1 MPYVYASAWFE
12 PHGNRNDDTSNSHC
26 HEPWHQSDG
35 HNNKSIFRRHKGSSR
50 RKKFHCVH
58 VKYDHNGRLSKPSA
72 YHNHHNNND
81 YIRWDNNGGGHHP
94 CKGVGDSKLYYTNK
108 NGFDGDM
115 GFRCTVPD
123 NKVHSWIKANS
134 SHVNSINARDGHN
147 KTKSMRDQLLYG
159 GAMKAGNIGT
169 GFCMKKEN
177 LPVNIGPEGTCFDIL
192 SSKQSEALGKQ
203 KAREYCVTDKGRKDP
218 KCRCIN
224 VADSG
229 FLKRCRENKHW
240 AGCKEINDRVKELGD
255 LMKKS
260 KNNLLSEDDFGHADC
275 IQPGICQGDVYTPLT
290 AATSCA
296 KTMNVCNQVMNMEN
310 VKAFDGLQAV
320 QSCGIDFA
328 GEHAKRE
335 KAKNDARIAEENR
348 LIQERKDKN
357 AAIAKAEEDRRR
369 KLEREEEQRLAN
381 EKEIREYEQNQEKK
395 KMMITGGATASVVL
409 SSSSCMLLLI
419 LLK

>member
-26 HEPWHQSDG
+26 YEPWHQSD
-35 HNNKSIFRRHKGSSR
+35 NNKSIYRRHKGSSKK
-50 RKKFHCVH
+50 KKFHCVH
-58 VKYDHNGRLSKPSA
+58 VKYDHNGNLSKPSA
-72 YHNHHNNND
+72 YNNHHNNND
-81 YIRWDNNGGGHHP
+81 YIRWDSNGGGAHP
-94 CKGVGDSKLYYTNK
+94 CKGVGDSKLYFQNK

-123 NKVHSWIKANS
+123 SKVHSWIKNNS
-134 SHVNSINARDGHN
+134 SHANSINARDGRN

-192 SSKQSEALGKQ
+192 SDKQSEALGKQ
-203 KAREYCVTDKGRKDP
+203 KAREYCVTNAGRTDA

-229 FLKRCRENKHW
+229 FLKRCRDNKHW
-240 AGCKEINDRVKELGD
+240 AGCKEINARVKELGD

-296 KTMNVCNQVMNMEN
+296 KEMNVCNQVMNMEN

-320 QSCGIDFA
+320 QSCGIDFE

-357 AAIAKAEEDRRR
+357 AAIAKAEEDRLR
-369 KLEREEEQRLAN
+369 KIEREEEQRLAN

-395 KMMITGGATASVVL
+395 KMMITGGATAGVVL

-419 LLK
+419 LMG

>member
-12 PHGNRNDDTSNSHC
+12 PHGNRNDDTGNGHC
-26 HEPWHQSDG
+26 HSHGHQTD
-35 HNNKSIFRRHKGSSR
+35 HNESIYRRHKGSSKK
-50 RKKFHCVH
+50 KKFHCVH
-58 VKYDHNGRLSKPSA
+58 VKYGSDGRLSKPSA
-72 YHNHHNNND
+72 YNNHHNNND
-81 YIRWDNNGGGHHP
+81 YIRWDSNGGGAHP
-94 CKGVGDSKLYYTNK
+94 CKGVGDSKLYFSNK

-123 NKVHSWIKANS
+123 NKVHNWIKANS
-134 SHVNSINARDGHN
+134 SHANSINARDGNNN
-147 KTKSMRDQLLYG
+147 KKNMRDQLLYG

-203 KAREYCVTDKGRKDP
+203 KARDYCVTNEGRKDP

-296 KTMNVCNQVMNMEN
+296 KEMNVCNQVMNMEN

-320 QSCGIDFA
+320 QSCGIDFD

-357 AAIAKAEEDRRR
+357 TAIAKAEEDRLR
-369 KLEREEEQRLAN
+369 KIEREEDQRLAN
-381 EKEIREYEQNQEKK
+381 EKEIKEYEQNQEKK
-395 KMMITGGATASVVL
+395 KMMVTGGATAAVVL

-419 LLK
+419 LMG

>member
-12 PHGNRNDDTSNSHC
+12 PHGNRNWDTGHSHC
-26 HEPWHQSDG
+26 DDPWFQAD
-35 HNNKSIFRRHKGSSR
+35 NDWTVYRRHKGS
-50 RKKFHCVH
+50 RKKKKYHCVH
-58 VKYDHNGRLSKPSA
+58 LKTDGNGNRVKHPQSNYG
-72 YHNHHNNND
+72 NNDD
-81 YIRWDNNGGGHHP
+81 YIRWGSNNDGHHP
-94 CKGVGDSKLYYTNK
+94 CKGVGDSKLYWHNK

-123 NKVHSWIKANS
+123 SKVHSWIKANS
-134 SHVNSINARDGHN
+134 SHANSINARDGHN
-147 KTKSMRDQLLYG
+147 NKKNMRDQLLYG

-177 LPVNIGPEGTCFDIL
+177 LAVNIGPEGTCFDIL
-192 SSKQSEALGKQ
+192 SDKQSEAVAKQ
-203 KAREYCVTDKGRKDP
+203 KAREYCVTNAGRTDP

-229 FLKRCRENKHW
+229 FLKRCRDNKHW
-240 AGCKEINDRVKELGD
+240 EGCKEINKRVDELGT

-320 QSCGIDFA
+320 QSCGIDFD

-335 KAKNDARIAEENR
+335 QAKNDARIAEENR

-357 AAIAKAEEDRRR
+357 AAVAKAETERLR
-369 KLEREEEQRLAN
+369 KIEHEAEQKNAS

-419 LLK
+419 LMG

>member
-12 PHGNRNDDTSNSHC
+12 PGGGRNDDTSNSHC
-26 HEPWHQSDG
+26 HEPWHQSD
-35 HNNKSIFRRHKGSSR
+35 NNKSIFRRHKGSR
-50 RKKFHCVH
+50 KRKKFHCVH
-58 VKYDHNGRLSKPSA
+58 VKYDHNGRLSKPGA
-72 YHNHHNNND
+72 YNNHHNNND
-81 YIRWDNNGGGHHP
+81 YIRWDSNGGGAHP
-94 CKGVGDSKLYYTNK
+94 CKGVGDSKLYYNNK

-123 NKVHSWIKANS
+123 SKVHSWIKANS
-134 SHVNSINARDGHN
+134 SHANSINARDGRN
-147 KTKSMRDQLLYG
+147 KPISMRDQLLYG

-203 KAREYCVTDKGRKDP
+203 KAREYCVTGKGRKDD

-229 FLKRCRENKHW
+229 FLKRCKEHPDW
-240 AGCKEINDRVKELGD
+240 AGCKQINDRVKELGD

-296 KTMNVCNQVMNMEN
+296 KEMNVCNQVMNMEN

-320 QSCGIDFA
+320 QSCGIDFE

-357 AAIAKAEEDRRR
+357 AAIAKAEEDRLR
-369 KLEREEEQRLAN
+369 KIEREEEQKLAN
-381 EKEIREYEQNQEKK
+381 EKEIREYEQNQEQK
-395 KMMITGGATASVVL
+395 KMIITGGATASVSL
-409 SSSSCMLLLI
+409 SSSCVALLLI
-419 LLK
+419 LLG